1 MSENDWNDDGHDDEA
16 WDDDGHDD
24 EAWDDDGHDDEA
36 WEDDGHDDDYSPVVS
51 WEDDGHDDG
60 AWDDDGHDDGAWDDD
75 RHDDGAW
82 DDDGHD
88 DDGTGHYPNDVCFQK
103 GEIVSCDGAPKGDAI
118 LVEFSYTAETSGVNP
133 EDTVSDIEGAIL
145 AGAVDYVSSFDSSY
159 GGVTRVSSSPE
170 DYISGK
176 A

>member
-1 MSENDWNDDGHDDEA
+1 MSENDWN
-16 WDDDGHDD
+16 DDGHDD

-51 WEDDGHDDG
+51 WEDDG
-60 AWDDDGHDDGAWDDD
+60 
-75 RHDDGAW
+75 HDDGAW